1 MVEVRKKANQMRKI
15 VFEFKEDHKIFG
27 GEFLYED
34 VDLVDAFQ
42 KIYGLLEKEES
53 NPKETLRLIRE

>member
-27 GEFLYED
+27 GEFLYEE

-42 KIYGLLEKEES
+42 KIYGLLEKEETGIHQLLWT
-53 NPKETLRLIRE
+53 K